1 MDALEAKECLK
12 EIREEVLSGAYHQ
25 YDYCIEDYSKMIEPD
40 GKLNAFY
47 VLCAYSDG
55 CFDLRYDRKEGQ
67 KIVVGIS
74 ADYYNHLDNLTAH
87 DALLESLGVA
97 GEFSEEN
104 DDFSA
109 ISESVADLVNYV
121 EADEK
126 LTVPGVNFLGEP
138 VTGLFFFNAWRNDI
152 LNLDLREKN
161 NYKVKVD
168 KRLKKQIPDINEKV
182 REFFRVLRE
191 YNDVDEDF
199 IVSIV

>member
-1 MDALEAKECLK
+1 MRAGMTGLF
-12 EIREEVLSGAYHQ
+12 RRYMYPTSP
-25 YDYCIEDYSKMIEPD
+25 SKW
-40 GKLNAFY
+40 
-47 VLCAYSDG
+47 
-55 CFDLRYDRKEGQ
+55 LR
-67 KIVVGIS
+67 
-74 ADYYNHLDNLTAH
+74 
-87 DALLESLGVA
+87 
-97 GEFSEEN
+97 EFSEEN

-109 ISESVADLVNYV
+109 ISVSVADLINYV

-126 LTVPGVNFLGEP
+126 LTVPSVNFLGEP

-199 IVSIV
+199 IVSID

>member
-1 MDALEAKECLK
+1 MDIKDAKELLK
-12 EIREEVLSGAYHQ
+12 EIREEVLSGAYRQ

-87 DALLESLGVA
+87 DALLESLGMD
-97 GEFSEEN
+97 GEFSEESG
-104 DDFSA
+104 DFIAVSV
-109 ISESVADLVNYV
+109 SVADLINYV

-126 LTVPGVNFLGEP
+126 LTVPSVNFLGEP

-199 IVSIV
+199 IVSID

>member
-1 MDALEAKECLK
+1 MDAIEAKECLK

-74 ADYYNHLDNLTAH
+74 ANPFNHLDALTSYA
-87 DALLESLGVA
+87 ALLESLGMD
-97 GEFSEEN
+97 GEFSEESG
-104 DDFSA
+104 DFIAVSV
-109 ISESVADLVNYV
+109 SVADLINYV

-182 REFFRVLRE
+182 REFFRVLKE

-199 IVSIV
+199 IVSID